1 MAGNRFVAS
10 KESIA
15 LTAATAKT
23 CLMLTAASNVG
34 LKINRIK
41 IGFDSATS
49 TNQPALVEYVR
60 PTSAGTFTSL
70 TPVKD
75 DPANNDTLQLT
86 AGHTASAEP
95 TIGSSDVMQRFHM
108 PVYQGLYDDRLGFGA
123 EIPVPGGGRW
133 GIRITSPS
141 AVNVSITVLGE
152 E

>member
-23 CLMLTAASNVG
+23 CLMVTAASNVG
-34 LKINRIK
+34 LKISRIK

-49 TNQPALVEYVR
+49 TNQPALIEYVR
-60 PTSAGTFTSL
+60 PTTAGTFTSL
-70 TPVKD
+70 TPAKD

-95 TIGSSDVMQRFHM
+95 TIGSSDVSQRYTA
-108 PVYQGLYDDRLGFGA
+108 PVYQGLVDDRLGFGQ